1 MKPQEQ
7 IEHWVNRAGEVMR
20 MQNRRY
26 STVRDYCGWL
36 RRYFAFTT
44 KLPKGFTPEQK
55 AEKFLNFLANEKNVS
70 AQTQDGAFYAIIYF
84 YKNVVRTPLKDIQCM
99 RPAKRQVVRIA
110 PPLNETH
117 RLLAALPD
125 VAGYPTNFQGR
136 LLYSRGLRV
145 CEPLNLRMKD
155 VRFEDRK
162 LILIAAK
169 GNKDRVVRMDEW
181 MVECFQRQMVAA
193 LLVWEADCRNG
204 LPLEIPNQLA
214 KKYPETRFSKH
225 WAWVFPGKQP
235 CRHPFTGEL
244 VRYRQHECFLQRAFK
259 IARQKTGVLATPHNM
274 RHAHATH
281 LLESGLT
288 SVKALQEE
296 MGHVD
301 PRTTLGYCHADA
313 LSVADPMMLAGQRQ
327 TTITVAPQEVRR
339 ITFPISA

>member
-1 MKPQEQ
+1 
-7 IEHWVNRAGEVMR
+7 
-20 MQNRRY
+20 MQNRSL
-26 STVRDYCGWL
+26 STERDYCGWL

-44 KLPKGFTPEQK
+44 KLPPGFTPEQK
-55 AEKFLNFLANEKNVS
+55 AEKFLNHLANVENVS

-84 YKNVVRTPLKDIQCM
+84 YKNVVRTELKAIQFL
-99 RPAKRQVVRIA
+99 RPAKRQAVRTA
-110 PPLNETH
+110 PPIGDTQ

-125 VAGYPTNFQGR
+125 VAGYPTHFQGR
-136 LLYSRGLRV
+136 LLYARGLRV

-193 LLVWEADCRNG
+193 LLVWESDCRQR

-225 WAWVFPGKQP
+225 WAWVFPGHQP
-235 CRHPFTGEL
+235 CKHPRTGEM
-244 VRYRQHECFLQRAFK
+244 VRFRQHECFLQRAFK
-259 IARQKTGVLATPHNM
+259 IARQKTGVFATPHNM

-313 LSVADPMMLAGQRQ
+313 LSVPDPTLLQARQ
-327 TTITVAPQEVRR
+327 TYITIPPAVAPLEYRRLEVGG
-339 ITFPISA
+339 

>member
-7 IEHWVNRAGEVMR
+7 IEFWVNRTREVLR
-20 MQNRRY
+20 MQNRSI
-26 STVRDYCGWL
+26 STERDYCGWL

-55 AEKFLNFLANEKNVS
+55 AEKFLNYLANVQDVS
-70 AQTQDGAFYAIIYF
+70 GQTQDGAFYAILYF
-84 YKNVVRTPLKDIQCM
+84 YKNVVRTPLKDIQCL
-99 RPAKRQVVRIA
+99 RPAKRQVVRLA
-110 PPLNETH
+110 PPIHDTH
-117 RLLAALPD
+117 RLLDALPD

-181 MVECFQRQMVAA
+181 MVEAFQRQMVAA
-193 LLVWEADCRNG
+193 LLVWESDCRAG
-204 LPLEIPNQLA
+204 LPLEIPNLLA

-235 CRHPFTGEL
+235 CRHPRTGEM
-244 VRYRQHECFLQRAFK
+244 VRFRQHECFLQRAFK
-259 IARQKTGVLATPHNM
+259 IARAKTGVLATPHNM

-281 LLESGLT
+281 ILESGAA

-301 PRTTLGYCHADA
+301 PRTTMGYCHADA
-313 LSVADPMMLAGQRQ
+313 LSVPDPTNL
-327 TTITVAPQEVRR
+327 VRR
-339 ITFPISA
+339 PTTLYIPPTEVKRLEFHHA